1 MGNTI
6 RVVLLLSTAWST
18 FASAANLV
26 SNPDF
31 TAGLMDWSLA
41 SESGEMT
48 LDPLDFPGAPAL
60 RVTGDTAISGAEVQS
75 TCIPI
80 NSTTAFDFRF
90 NAYAVAGQASAR
102 METYADADCL
112 TMLGAIGTQPDG
124 PANDFVVHSL
134 TNVALHTG
142 ARSAR
147 IVLAATPSPSGG
159 RGDVLFDHIGFGP
172 AGTLAAGININQDA
186 LSGAWFNPLFGGQG
200 LQFAISRDLATPG
213 AGSLFG
219 AWYTFDATA
228 GGTDTQRW
236 YSLEAFVGGD
246 ATSADV
252 TIYQNIG
259 GNFDAPPTTSAIAVG
274 SGTLEFPSCVSA
286 TFDYVFDDGRTG
298 TLSLQRLLANVEC
311 AETGTPAT
319 PPSDFGLS
327 GAWYDPALGGQG
339 FLIDVNPVN
348 EQVFV
353 GWYTYAVDGAAD
365 GLPAQRWFSA
375 QGAYRVG
382 SPSMDL
388 QVYVSTGGT
397 FDSGGTV
404 STEWIGTATL
414 TFTDCNS
421 ADFDFEFEEGELA
434 GESGVIHLQRLGAV
448 PASCDFPE

>member
-1 MGNTI
+1 
-6 RVVLLLSTAWST
+6 
-18 FASAANLV
+18 
-26 SNPDF
+26 
-31 TAGLMDWSLA
+31 
-41 SESGEMT
+41 
-48 LDPLDFPGAPAL
+48 
-60 RVTGDTAISGAEVQS
+60 VQS

-172 AGTLAAGININQDA
+172 AGTLAAGININQEG

-311 AETGTPAT
+311 AETGTPGDAT
-319 PPSDFGLS
+319 ERFWSLGSVVRPRARRTGISHRRQSRQRTGFRRLVHVRGRWRSGRTSRAALVFGAGRLS
-327 GAWYDPALGGQG
+327 CWEPVHGPAGLRIDGRYVRFRGHCFDRMDRHRDAHLHGLQQRRFRFRVRGG
-339 FLIDVNPVN
+339 
-348 EQVFV
+348 
-353 GWYTYAVDGAAD
+353 
-365 GLPAQRWFSA
+365 
-375 QGAYRVG
+375 
-382 SPSMDL
+382 
-388 QVYVSTGGT
+388 
-397 FDSGGTV
+397 
-404 STEWIGTATL
+404 
-414 TFTDCNS
+414 
-421 ADFDFEFEEGELA
+421 
-434 GESGVIHLQRLGAV
+434 
-448 PASCDFPE
+448 